1 MSLYY
6 DAVSVLTAPNSTG
19 GSFKSRL
26 YSSRNLKANPAQVY
40 ALITEAAK
48 WDVLLKEVI
57 DQAGIL
63 KLEPKLTP
71 LLALLLVHDHLL
83 SKNGIAAPS
92 THPIRQA
99 VERHKI
105 RLKGEFTKARVR
117 RSCANIPDLKDAVRR
132 EKLALGA
139 GASTGAVYPRW
150 IRINNVRT
158 TMQEQMKSTFAEF
171 EVVDSLAD
179 LVVGGDDKVK
189 RMRIDPHIPD
199 LIAVAPGVEFSST
212 TAYKKGEIIL
222 QDKASCFPAYLL
234 LGEEWEGG
242 DLIDGCAAPGNKT
255 THMASLLSK
264 TRSGANFD
272 PKKRKAPEH
281 IISMD
286 ASAVRAK
293 TLKKMVS
300 TAGADNIVTVLQ
312 GQDFLALDPHDP
324 RFENVTGLLL
334 DPSCS
339 GSGIIGRDDVPQLTL
354 PAPGKP
360 TPSSSKN
367 GTQGKKRKRNDPE
380 STSTTSSAST
390 SQTDQPPSTSE
401 NDTPTEGISQD
412 RLTKLS
418 NLQFHIVSHALSF
431 PAARKISYST
441 CSIHLTENESVVRRI
456 LDSDV
461 AKRRGWRVM
470 RRYEQPAGLQKW
482 DARGVNREEA
492 DIPGADGHESVQ
504 LSEEEL
510 GGCLRCWPGDEEG
523 TGGFFVVG
531 FVRDGNDEDYNA
543 SGGMKDEGKK
553 ESRNKKKNKQ
563 VVENE
568 KEKEEED
575 DEDEDDE
582 WEGFSD

>member
-83 SKNGIAAPS
+83 SKNGIAAPTS
-92 THPIRQA
+92 HPLRQA

-139 GASTGAVYPRW
+139 GASTGSVYPRW
-150 IRINNVRT
+150 VRINNVRT
-158 TMQEQMKSTFAEF
+158 TMEEQMRSTFAEF

-264 TRSGANFD
+264 ARSGANFD
-272 PKKRKAPEH
+272 PNKRKAPSH

-300 TAGADNIVTVLQ
+300 TAGADDIVTVLQ

-324 RFENVTGLLL
+324 QFENVTGLLL

-354 PAPGKP
+354 PAPGKQ
-360 TPSSSKN
+360 TAS
-367 GTQGKKRKRNDPE
+367 QGIKRKRNEPSNSP
-380 STSTTSSAST
+380 STPSSTQTQT
-390 SQTDQPPSTSE
+390 KTKTTDQQPSSTSE
-401 NDTPTEGISQD
+401 NDTPTEGITQD

-441 CSIHLTENESVVRRI
+441 CSIHLTENEAVVRRI

-461 AKRRGWRVM
+461 ARKRRWRVM
-470 RRYEQPAGLQKW
+470 RRDEQPVGLRGW
-482 DARGVNREEA
+482 DARGVDREEA
-492 DIPGADGHESVQ
+492 DIPGAEGHESVD
-504 LSEEEL
+504 LTEEEL

-531 FVRDGNDEDYNA
+531 FVREGEDEDYDA
-543 SGGMKDEGKK
+543 SEGGKMDKGGEEEKK
-553 ESRNKKKNKQ
+553 SEKN
-563 VVENE
+563 VAE
-568 KEKEEED
+568 KEEEEED
-575 DEDEDDE
+575 DEE